1 MSNSLKE
8 IIMNLTDY
16 DAGRR
21 AVNGTNNLDGKVS
34 ELKRVY
40 AESEKFNECLEL
52 LEELKY
58 TANPH
63 DVMGVYDNVIS
74 VFRRH
79 LEES

>member
-1 MSNSLKE
+1 MSDSLKE
-8 IIMNLTDY
+8 IVMNLTDY

-21 AVNGTNNLDGKVS
+21 AVDGTHNLNGKIS
-34 ELKRVY
+34 ELKSVY
-40 AESEKFNECLEL
+40 AKSEKFDECLEL

-63 DVMGVYDNVIS
+63 DVMSVYDNVIS

-79 LEES
+79 LEE